1 MLFYILPTFGEKTR
15 DLQNKFPFP
24 FIRIFVSFYLY
35 LIDSFWKCHPSC
47 GKYRAGQLS
56 CLMINITRAFL
67 ERPPSYCFYM
77 TRSVL
82 RSVSEHYRKSIL
94 KWFLSWRR
102 FCLNM
107 EKVDIANYL
116 FFGTQFTRCLDGTKR
131 PSCCNKILEQIIS
144 WHNNN
149 FWLIFLCSSQETGIF
164 LFKLITVQHEKF
176 DEGWLL

>member
-1 MLFYILPTFGEKTR
+1 MPPKLWKVSRRSAQLFDDKHHARFFRAAAQLLF
-15 DLQNKFPFP
+15 
-24 FIRIFVSFYLY
+24 LY
-35 LIDSFWKCHPSC
+35 DPV
-47 GKYRAGQLS
+47 G
-56 CLMINITRAFL
+56 
-67 ERPPSYCFYM
+67 
-77 TRSVL
+77 VL

-94 KWFLSWRR
+94 KWFQSWRR

-164 LFKLITVQHEKF
+164 LVKLITVQHEKF

>member
-24 FIRIFVSFYLY
+24 FIRIFVSFYVY

-67 ERPPSYCFYM
+67 VRPPSYCFYM

-164 LFKLITVQHEKF
+164 LVKLITVQHEKF

>member
-24 FIRIFVSFYLY
+24 FIRIFVSFYVY

-94 KWFLSWRR
+94 KWFQSWRR

-131 PSCCNKILEQIIS
+131 PFCNKILEQIIS

-149 FWLIFLCSSQETGIF
+149 FWLIFLCTSQETGIF
-164 LFKLITVQHEKF
+164 LVKLITVQHEKF